1 MKNQEFKIERILPEA
16 DMVGKILVL
25 DLLKETTDLLIFNN
39 VQARQFLTYEFILSM
54 AKKYGIDLQS
64 QVYIFANDLQ
74 IYGFGRSIEISET
87 NVSGLLSS

>member
-1 MKNQEFKIERILPEA
+1 MYKKISIIVLLALLLALLLYIKPFKEKENQEFKIERILPEA

-54 AKKYGIDLQS
+54 A
-64 QVYIFANDLQ
+64 
-74 IYGFGRSIEISET
+74 IS
-87 NVSGLLSS
+87 